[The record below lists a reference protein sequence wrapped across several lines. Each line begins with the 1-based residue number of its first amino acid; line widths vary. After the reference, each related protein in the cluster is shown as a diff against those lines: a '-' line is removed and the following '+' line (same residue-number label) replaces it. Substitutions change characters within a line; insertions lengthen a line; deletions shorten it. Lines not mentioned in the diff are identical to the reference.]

1 MVVVGGFVCV
11 LPAWNDTMNSL
22 GAPYC
27 ACALTMKQSLLIAA
41 VFEFV
46 GAFALGSHV
55 SETIRKGI
63 AELELYPGLDGWKE
77 IVAGIFCTLY
87 AATLWQGFATKFS
100 LPVSTTHSIVGGVLG
115 FAIVSRGYGAPD
127 WEKIVGSGVAPH
139 DRSHAPIGRNQRPSS
154 ASRVLALPPRVC
166 PDVCRQTRARS
177 VAAATMSDLNEKMR
191 SAAGDWS

>member
-11 LPAWNDTMNSL
+11 LPAWNDIMNSL

-63 AELELYPGLDGWKE
+63 AELEL
-77 IVAGIFCTLY
+77 V
-87 AATLWQGFATKFS
+87 
-100 LPVSTTHSIVGGVLG
+100 
-115 FAIVSRGYGAPD
+115 
-127 WEKIVGSGVAPH
+127 
-139 DRSHAPIGRNQRPSS
+139 
-154 ASRVLALPPRVC
+154 
-166 PDVCRQTRARS
+166 RA
-177 VAAATMSDLNEKMR
+177 K
-191 SAAGDWS
+191 